1 MRKSFALL
9 CCLIL
14 VYYCSPFTVCL
25 NWAIAVGSYC
35 SMNARCHTA
44 YCLSE
49 SGLPDCPLNSF
60 FHLFRNKTFGNLIG
74 ADFYGPVGLPVTQ
87 PQSNEANA
95 GRRRIKRRRRSAL
108 AKWQGCPSIRIYH
121 HHHHNRFTALFP
133 GPPGWVG
140 ARREFWTLWCK
151 GRLTEADTPTVRLG
165 ATPSGLTSAYLHH
178 MPFFTDWTPF
188 LPPNQQCQSTK
199 AISGFGLG
207 RRC

>member
-14 VYYCSPFTVCL
+14 VYYCSPYYGVFEL
-25 NWAIAVGSYC
+25 SNGSWKLLYAL
-35 SMNARCHTA
+35 NARCHTA

-133 GPPGWVG
+133 RPPG
-140 ARREFWTLWCK
+140 
-151 GRLTEADTPTVRLG
+151 
-165 ATPSGLTSAYLHH
+165 
-178 MPFFTDWTPF
+178 
-188 LPPNQQCQSTK
+188 
-199 AISGFGLG
+199 
-207 RRC
+207 